1 MREESR
7 LEESRL
13 NEAEESEEERGGGE
27 AQDGGIPVGFHHRV
41 FFVMRKT

>member
-13 NEAEESEEERGGGE
+13 NEAKESEEERGGGE
-27 AQDGGIPVGFHHRV
+27 AQDGGIPVITKGFSL
-41 FFVMRKT
+41 